1 MQLTG
6 ILQLLVERF
15 VELTTEQPA
24 LVIGVL
30 VLVVLV
36 IKALTGPQGGGSKA
50 RDPQRLYT
58 NRDRRAGFD
67 RAGGRCEG
75 EWLPFVR
82 CTRPANAGDHWL
94 PHSKGGATSAA
105 NFVALCS
112 IHNRSKSARVP
123 SRFQTARL
131 QVRRRKYMSDRALV
145 TAGQWFGR

>member
-1 MQLTG
+1 MQLVQS
-6 ILQLLVERF
+6 IVDQLTI
-15 VELTTEQPA
+15 LTTEQPA

-36 IKALTGPQGGGSKA
+36 VKALTGPQGGGSKA
-50 RDPQRLYT
+50 RDPQRLYG

-112 IHNRSKSARVP
+112 VHNRSKSARIP

-131 QVRRRKYMSDRALV
+131 QMRRRKYMSDPSLV
-145 TAGQWFGR
+145 SAGQWFGR

>member
-1 MQLTG
+1 MQLMQSIG
-6 ILQLLVERF
+6 DQLTVLAA
-15 VELTTEQPA
+15 EQPA
-24 LVIGVL
+24 LLIGIVVFVAL
-30 VLVVLV
+30 VTKV
-36 IKALTGPQGGGSKA
+36 LTGPQGGGSKA

>member
-1 MQLTG
+1 MQLMQSIG
-6 ILQLLVERF
+6 DQLTVLAA
-15 VELTTEQPA
+15 EQPA
-24 LVIGVL
+24 LLIGIVVFVAL
-30 VLVVLV
+30 VTKV
-36 IKALTGPQGGGSKA
+36 LTGPQGGGSKA

-131 QVRRRKYMSDRALV
+131 QFRRRKYMSDRALV

>member
-1 MQLTG
+1 MQLMQSIG
-6 ILQLLVERF
+6 DQLTVLAA
-15 VELTTEQPA
+15 EQPA
-24 LVIGVL
+24 LLIGIVVFVAL
-30 VLVVLV
+30 VTKV
-36 IKALTGPQGGGSKA
+36 LTGPQGGGSKA

-112 IHNRSKSARVP
+112 MHNRSKSARIP

-131 QVRRRKYMSDRALV
+131 QFRRRKYINDRALV
-145 TAGQWFGR
+145 TAGQWFSR

>member
-1 MQLTG
+1 MQLMQSIG
-6 ILQLLVERF
+6 DQLTVLAA
-15 VELTTEQPA
+15 EQPA
-24 LVIGVL
+24 LLIGIVVFVAL
-30 VLVVLV
+30 VTKV
-36 IKALTGPQGGGSKA
+36 LTGPQGGGSKA

-58 NRDRRAGFD
+58 SRDRRAGFD